1 MNGTTKTK
9 VVKIRPLE
17 GYTALSD
24 ADIVHRGMA
33 VVTGLTGNSN
43 FTTLPVDL
51 ATLKAAVESLNTLI
65 SEALDGSKKVITQ
78 KNKQRETVIKMLRLL
93 ARYVEVNCDNDM
105 AKFTSSGF
113 VAASTEKA
121 PPAPLAIPV
130 IRSID
135 HGDISGELVIQV
147 QPVPKALSYDIRYGV
162 VVNGG
167 PPSSWTTKTVSKT
180 RPPVGLQGLT
190 PGTVYA
196 FQVRAQGKLGY
207 TDWTDSKTC
216 MCT

>member
-9 VVKIRPLE
+9 VVKIKPLE
-17 GYTALSD
+17 GYTSMSD
-24 ADIVHRGMA
+24 ADVVHRGTS
-33 VVTGLTGNSN
+33 VVTGLTGNSD

-51 ATLKAAVESLNTLI
+51 ATLKAAVESLNNLI
-65 SEALDGSKKVITQ
+65 SEALDGSRKMIAQ

-93 ARYVEVNCDNDM
+93 SRYVEVNCDNDM

-121 PPAPLAIPV
+121 PPAPLPTPV
-130 IRSID
+130 IRSVD
-135 HGDISGELVIQV
+135 HGDISGELVIQI

-167 PPSSWTTKTVSKT
+167 LPSS
-180 RPPVGLQGLT
+180 
-190 PGTVYA
+190 
-196 FQVRAQGKLGY
+196 
-207 TDWTDSKTC
+207 
-216 MCT
+216 